1 MKYNELEVYKALKVL
16 KESGYLVNSAVLNEN
31 RTFDVEDLV
40 SSYKKRIMTFLR
52 QKITQL
58 VDKVYDGED
67 VGKKFTIEIPHIMV
81 PVTYRKEPV
90 KMKALTVNFY
100 FDRKEVKK
108 DYDKMKGKG
117 EGEVYALQGFGDT
130 NPGLDGKLDPV
141 VMMYNIPQMLVQE
154 KSQAAAKGT
163 KKATKI
169 AEATGSNDIP
179 FPDARERLN
188 ALYRGN
194 VDLSQIRPKKKTTT
208 ASQATSRPTTG
219 YTRTAERDALYA
231 RFANRYSSAS
241 SNAYSS
247 YTPSRYSNPYSYLY
261 EDNFDFKAAVEQAE
275 ADATSPAQVVDRIM
289 EKYFGSF
296 FQEVLQ
302 HELTHFIQANN
313 MELDG
318 TENVKD
324 YVATQV
330 LSRNEY
336 GAHEAEYEAK
346 LHQHLPLYIGAIH
359 KAKNITTIAKK
370 IVTSL
375 FAGQFKSLTK
385 QKQQRYFNE
394 ILTLCQV
401 IKSHPE
407 ITRFNYNTPKI
418 KKLLRDSL

>member
-1 MKYNELEVYKALKVL
+1 MDYNELEVYKALKVL
-16 KESGYLVNSAVLNEN
+16 KESGYLVDSAVLNEN

-40 SSYKKRIMTFLR
+40 ESYKKRIMTLLR

-100 FDRKEVKK
+100 FDRREVKK
-108 DYDKMKGKG
+108 DYDQMKGKG

-141 VMMYNIPQMLVQE
+141 VMMYNIPQMIKQE
-154 KSQAAAKGT
+154 SLTTHKGKS
-163 KKATKI
+163 KI
-169 AEATGSNDIP
+169 AEGKTAPGPDNLIP
-179 FPDARERLN
+179 FPG
-188 ALYRGN
+188 LYRGN
-194 VDLSQIRPKKKTTT
+194 VDLSQIRSKKKTTT
-208 ASQATSRPTTG
+208 QKAATQRPAGG

-231 RFANRYSSAS
+231 RFANRYSTPFSSRAS
-241 SNAYSS
+241 SY
-247 YTPSRYSNPYSYLY
+247 NPYAYRY
-261 EDNFDFKAAVEQAE
+261 DDNFDFTKAVEAAE
-275 ADATSPAQVVDRIM
+275 KDAKSPKEVVDNIM
-289 EKYFGSF
+289 KKYFGGF

-330 LSRNEY
+330 LSNGEY
-336 GAHEAEYEAK
+336 GAHEAEFEAK
-346 LHQHLPLYIGAIH
+346 LHQHLPRYISEIH
-359 KAKNITTIAKK
+359 RAKNITTIAKK
-370 IVTSL
+370 LVTSL
-375 FAGQFKSLTK
+375 FSGQFKSLSKEK
-385 QKQQRYFNE
+385 QRKYFNE

-401 IKSHPE
+401 IKTHPE
-407 ITRFNYNTPKI
+407 ITKFNYNTPKN
-418 KKLLRDSL
+418 KKLLRDCL